1 MKSFYN
7 YVVNNFYDED
17 SIEGDFA
24 FDMERDKELTKEM
37 KENDELLFTYMNKR
51 LHDEDVKKVYKKL
64 KKRYLGG

>member
-37 KENDELLFTYMNKR
+37 KENDELLFAYMNKR
-51 LHDEDVKKVYKKL
+51 LHDDDVKKAYKKL